1 MATGGEKDTAVPG
14 QSEAPSA
21 AANEHPEIFY
31 NPAGRYQP
39 LTGKS
44 SAFDLI
50 DLATLLSETS

>member
-1 MATGGEKDTAVPG
+1 MATGGEKDTAAPG
-14 QSEAPSA
+14 QSEASA
-21 AANEHPEIFY
+21 EEHPEIFY